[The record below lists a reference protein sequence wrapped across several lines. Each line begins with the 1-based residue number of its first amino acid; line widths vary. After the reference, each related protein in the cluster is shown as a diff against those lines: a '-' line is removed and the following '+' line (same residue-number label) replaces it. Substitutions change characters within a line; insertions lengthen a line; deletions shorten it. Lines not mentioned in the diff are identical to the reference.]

1 MRFARSIPIIISSI
15 DRPPLRAVIT
25 RPDHAIHATHRKG
38 VGRQP
43 PHLFSMPSRLGRSP
57 HGPNPQS
64 APFSPCALRLDRLNA
79 PRVAPI
85 AQLVE
90 QLLRKQWV
98 GGSSPSW
105 GTIQHAIAKSSC
117 REASWRTKVDLERV
131 AFNQIHVCTS
141 QPEAAIAHANAFG
154 LRGEFNLS
162 GSSAKQIEDDSISV
176 LRDNG
181 RKFALIKAWVR
192 VAQAAM
198 ASRDTSVAEPC
209 KALAT
214 RPADLCRYAIRKKTC
229 AKPECRPPQ
238 NLRVPLRTHR
248 PPAPSSYSQCERS
261 SRDHGG
267 ASTLRGFGPQYH
279 LGPPDKIL
287 KQSRIAAISAAWQK
301 LIQKKPKRQ
310 PICPTRHLW
319 GSGRCC
325 FTTRLSPAKRF
336 RSRILRC
343 KWG

>member
-1 MRFARSIPIIISSI
+1 
-15 DRPPLRAVIT
+15 
-25 RPDHAIHATHRKG
+25 
-38 VGRQP
+38 
-43 PHLFSMPSRLGRSP
+43 MPSRLGRSP

-154 LRGEFNLS
+154 LRGEFKLS

-176 LRDNG
+176 LRDNDG
-181 RKFALIKAWVR
+181 NSKTLRTGDRFVIPAGFRGTWEVL
-192 VAQAAM
+192 
-198 ASRDTSVAEPC
+198 EPC
-209 KALAT
+209 RKIYVVFEEKA
-214 RPADLCRYAIRKKTC
+214 
-229 AKPECRPPQ
+229 
-238 NLRVPLRTHR
+238 
-248 PPAPSSYSQCERS
+248 
-261 SRDHGG
+261 
-267 ASTLRGFGPQYH
+267 
-279 LGPPDKIL
+279 
-287 KQSRIAAISAAWQK
+287 
-301 LIQKKPKRQ
+301 
-310 PICPTRHLW
+310 
-319 GSGRCC
+319 
-325 FTTRLSPAKRF
+325 
-336 RSRILRC
+336 
-343 KWG
+343 